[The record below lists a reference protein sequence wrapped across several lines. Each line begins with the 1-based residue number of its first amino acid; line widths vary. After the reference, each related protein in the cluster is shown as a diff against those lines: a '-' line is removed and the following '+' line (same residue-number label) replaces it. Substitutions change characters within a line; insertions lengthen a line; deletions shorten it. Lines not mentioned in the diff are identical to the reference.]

1 MDPCETQGGA
11 QQKHDGIHEKMD
23 AEAPTTDGVARARAQ
38 ARKTSGR
45 TKHAKWP
52 AERHPA
58 LPIESH
64 AALPTAESHPA
75 SA

>member
-1 MDPCETQGGA
+1 
-11 QQKHDGIHEKMD
+11 MD